1 MQQVSIPL
9 ARTNTP
15 DTPTRYPVEPVER
28 AAALRP
34 ALFARYGALARLR
47 YDYPLVLV
55 GGDGDNP
62 ALQPLT
68 RIVDGILRETAVPGP
83 AGEALRQQVLGLEDA
98 IRERVAQG
106 ERDTLTNLWRS
117 CAADLLAASD
127 EPAFG
132 PLDTNLDRA
141 REALRVDGPVIDCD
155 GATPMAVLV
164 HIWKAVHAARAR
176 KFRKKVDGLILRL
189 SDILKADF
197 MKSDAART
205 PAALESS
212 IGSSFGSAFDFHALS
227 RVLSRGQPDDPS
239 PDDRQR
245 RIHWVLCVL
254 RAQRFYGP
262 GRSSERKPGQPEP
275 HGFIFESCAAALD
288 AFRERLPEVLEFVKA
303 LTIAELEIE
312 NKYRAAL
319 HDPVF
324 DQFNESDLSAEQLAL
339 LPTSLVCL
347 RDGRTDTTETVQAFE
362 ALASGLSIK
371 VLIQTDDILGGTSP
385 EPSRTA
391 FGVGSARLA
400 AMAMG
405 LNSAYVFQTSSAHL
419 CRARDR
425 LVTGMRYDGP
435 ALFCVFSGVVETASH
450 AAPYLLAAAA
460 TESRAFP
467 TFAYDPSAGPDWAAR
482 FDLAGNPQLTTDWP
496 VHRLDYE
503 DEALQ
508 RQAGDVTFSYVDF
521 VTCDRRYDR
530 YCRPTVRAE
539 WSAQMLPA
547 SEYLKLPPD
556 TNGGRQPY
564 VLTIGPENELRR
576 TVVDDKIIEA
586 ARRCNDAW
594 RQLQELAGINNS
606 HATRLLARER
616 AAWEAGRARETR
628 HHMPGAPEE
637 AASVVPTAGPAAQVA
652 APPAVVPAAEVPG
665 TDDGAE
671 PAGGGDGLWIETS
684 RCTTCNECTQ
694 INNRIF
700 AYNDNM
706 QAYIADP
713 RGGTYRE
720 IVEAAESC
728 QVSIIHPGKP
738 LDPSE
743 PNLEDLIARA
753 EPFN

>member
-1 MQQVSIPL
+1 MQQVSMPL
-9 ARTNTP
+9 AKTATP
-15 DTPTRYPVEPVER
+15 DNR
-28 AAALRP
+28 ADTAVGVAPLRP

-47 YDYPLVLV
+47 YDFPLVLAE
-55 GGDGDNP
+55 GGGP
-62 ALQPLT
+62 VLRPLSDV
-68 RIVDGILRETAVPGP
+68 VDGILRESAAPG
-83 AGEALRQQVLGLEDA
+83 AGGEALRQQVLRLEDA
-98 IRERVAQG
+98 IRERVARG
-106 ERDTLTNLWRS
+106 EKDSLINHWRH
-117 CAADLLAASD
+117 CAAGLLAASG

-141 REALRVDGPVIDCD
+141 REALHVDGPVIGCD
-155 GATPMAVLV
+155 EATPKAVLV
-164 HIWKAVHAARAR
+164 HAWKAVHKARA
-176 KFRKKVDGLILRL
+176 KEFRKKVDGLILRL

-197 MKSDAART
+197 MMSDAART

-212 IGSSFGSAFDFHALS
+212 IGTSFGAAIDFHALS
-227 RVLSRGQPDDPS
+227 RALSHGQPDDRL
-239 PDDRQR
+239 PDERQR

-254 RAQRFYGP
+254 RGQRFYGP
-262 GRSSERKPGQPEP
+262 GRSSERMPGQPEP

-312 NKYRAAL
+312 NKYRAGQ

-324 DQFNESDLSAEQLAL
+324 ERFGESDLSAEQLAL
-339 LPTSLVCL
+339 LPSSLVCL

-371 VLIQTDDILGGTSP
+371 VLIQTDDILGDTSP

-391 FGVGSARLA
+391 FGVGSAHLA

-405 LNSAYVFQTSSAHL
+405 LNSAFVFQASSAHL
-419 CRARDR
+419 CRAREH
-425 LVTGMRYDGP
+425 LITGMRYDGP
-435 ALFCVFSGVVETASH
+435 ALFCVFSGAVETAPH
-450 AAPYLLAAAA
+450 VAPYLLAAAA

-467 TFAYDPSAGPDWAAR
+467 TFTYDPSAGPDWAAR
-482 FDLAGNPQLTTDWP
+482 FDLADNPQRDADWS
-496 VHRLDYE
+496 VHRIEYE

-508 RQAGDVTFSYVDF
+508 RQAEDIDFTYVDF
-521 VTCDRRYDR
+521 AVCDHRYSH
-530 YCRPTVRAE
+530 YYQP
-539 WSAQMLPA
+539 SAQADWSEQMAPA
-547 SEYLKLPPD
+547 SECLMPLPD
-556 TNGGRQPY
+556 ANGGRLPY
-564 VLTIGPENELRR
+564 ILTIGTDDGLRR
-576 TVVDDKIIEA
+576 SLVDEKIIEA

-594 RQLQELAGINNS
+594 RRLQELAGINNS

-616 AAWEAGRARETR
+616 AAWEAERARETPVLEGSASAAPSSAEPPVEVVAQAA
-628 HHMPGAPEE
+628 PGGAAPVEEAPEM
-637 AASVVPTAGPAAQVA
+637 A
-652 APPAVVPAAEVPG
+652 
-665 TDDGAE
+665 DGAE
-671 PAGGGDGLWIETS
+671 QDAEQDGEGDLLSIVTS

-706 QAYIADP
+706 QAYVADP
-713 RGGTYRE
+713 DGGTYRE

-738 LDPSE
+738 RNPNE

-753 EPFN
+753 ESFN